1 MQLCKYE
8 VTYYEKVQIQEFKD
22 LKTPAGNELLL
33 TIDDYEIWYR
43 IFLKDPEDEDAYE
56 MLKDCE
62 NYIMNEPS
70 VRHFISEPG
79 EFLFELDEII
89 LDDFERRMACRE

>member
-1 MQLCKYE
+1 MRKF
-8 VTYYEKVQIQEFKD
+8 KFKNSKD

-43 IFLKDPEDEDAYE
+43 IFLLVFEDKAAYE

>member
-1 MQLCKYE
+1 MRKFRF
-8 VTYYEKVQIQEFKD
+8 KNSKD

-33 TIDDYEIWYR
+33 TIDDYEIYR
-43 IFLKDPEDEDAYE
+43 IFLKDPEDKDAYE

>member
-1 MQLCKYE
+1 MRKF
-8 VTYYEKVQIQEFKD
+8 KFKNSKD

-43 IFLKDPEDEDAYE
+43 IFLKDPEDKDAYE